1 MVKQIVIIKTWSGV
15 SEVYD
20 PEFCEYEICSESVIS
35 FVVIQVSNTAHLQ
48 VWASILMAT
57 RLAKRG

>member
-20 PEFCEYEICSESVIS
+20 PVFCEHEICSESVSS
-35 FVVIQVSNTAHLQ
+35 FVAIQVSNTANLQ
-48 VWASILMAT
+48 VWASI
-57 RLAKRG
+57 